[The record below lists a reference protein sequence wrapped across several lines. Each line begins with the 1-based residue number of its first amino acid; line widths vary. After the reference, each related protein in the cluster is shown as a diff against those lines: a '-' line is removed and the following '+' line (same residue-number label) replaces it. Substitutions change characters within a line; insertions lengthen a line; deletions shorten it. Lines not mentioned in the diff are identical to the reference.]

1 MDLCRID
8 FCDPQGGKGPCDRK
22 AAQIKMHVKRYINQ
36 GHSVT
41 TPADL
46 RKAIESAEILWVN
59 QQGALEKQL
68 GPSQYTGIPLTEVL
82 LQEQGQQ
89 TVAIYP
95 S

>member
-1 MDLCRID
+1 
-8 FCDPQGGKGPCDRK
+8 
-22 AAQIKMHVKRYINQ
+22 MHVKQYINQ

-46 RKAIESAEILWVN
+46 RKASESAEILWVN

-68 GPSQYTGIPLTEVL
+68 GTSQYTGIPLTEVL